1 MCECLRARF
10 HITVSATVNC
20 MQPSPVRA
28 IHSDFAARIPR
39 QRYNGHWKLK
49 KPLFLLHARCS
60 YVSGLSLHSRHP
72 LKGNR
77 ELSRIWREGERERKR
92 WNREGRSE
100 KVKSLLFLCPAPVAR
115 PLLPPTSRA
124 CWTRSTKAACVFV
137 HAIVCFWRLECVCL
151 HVFWRRADM
160 SLLSCQRMLR
170 GTLKFVRNHLT
181 LVQRKRLT
189 GGWKLQA

>member
-39 QRYNGHWKLK
+39 QRYNGHWKLE

-60 YVSGLSLHSRHP
+60 YVSSLSLHSRHP

-115 PLLPPTSRA
+115 PLLPPTSQA
-124 CWTRSTKAACVFV
+124 CSLRKAEQEVQKRRVCSCMRLFAFGGSSVYAYMSFGDGLIWVFCRV
-137 HAIVCFWRLECVCL
+137 SVCSVAPWSSLETT
-151 HVFWRRADM
+151 
-160 SLLSCQRMLR
+160 SLWC
-170 GTLKFVRNHLT
+170 KE
-181 LVQRKRLT
+181 KD
-189 GGWKLQA
+189 